1 MNERYRDRIPLL
13 FPPLVACATDVA
25 MTMFGQPAAY
35 WSGHR
40 GFAEDFNP
48 VARILLEL
56 HPAAFPLAAA
66 MGFALLTA
74 VLLTW
79 RNHRLAYV
87 LAFCVTFAQGVAAA
101 GWMIRFGPAGW
112 LGAAMLLVV
121 LERLLALASRDA
133 VTLWRTPRTS
143 PADRRP

>member
-1 MNERYRDRIPLL
+1 
-13 FPPLVACATDVA
+13 
-25 MTMFGQPAAY
+25 MTLFGQPAAY
-35 WSGHR
+35 WSR
-40 GFAEDFNP
+40 TRSVAEDFNP
-48 VARILLEL
+48 VARLLLEF
-56 HPAAFPLAAA
+56 HPAAFPAVAVL
-66 MGFALLTA
+66 GLVLLSI

-79 RNHRLAYV
+79 RNHRLAYM

-112 LGAAMLLVV
+112 IGGAMLLVV
-121 LERLLALASRDA
+121 LERLLALATRDA